1 MSRETARLA
10 QLEATVDDLQRELE
24 RLRKE
29 RRLPMRQTHRCS
41 ACGGTRL
48 FHIKTVSD
56 MHHAATVPLSLQKE
70 ISAWWG
76 LRKSLGVLEAF
87 VCRFCMLVEWH
98 ASSLDGI
105 TADGS
110 TVLEVEGTP
119 DADTPESGPY
129 R

>member
-1 MSRETARLA
+1 MSRETARLE
-10 QLEATVDDLQRELE
+10 QLEATVDDLKRELE

-48 FHIKTVSD
+48 FHIKTVGEMS
-56 MHHAATVPLSLQKE
+56 AAQAVPLSLQKE
-70 ISAWWG
+70 ISTWWG
-76 LRKSLGVLEAF
+76 LRKSLGILEVH

-98 ASSLDGI
+98 TASLDGVVADGETVVEI
-105 TADGS
+105 EGTADG
-110 TVLEVEGTP
+110 E
-119 DADTPESGPY
+119 PETGPY

>member
-1 MSRETARLA
+1 MSRDARLD
-10 QLEATVDDLQRELE
+10 QLEATVDHLQRELE
-24 RLRKE
+24 RVRTQ

-48 FHIKTVSD
+48 FHIKSVSD
-56 MHHAATVPLSLQKE
+56 MHHTATVPLSLQKE
-70 ISAWWG
+70 VSPWWG

-105 TADGS
+105 EADGQ
-110 TVLEVEGTP
+110 TVLEIEGTP
-119 DADTPESGPY
+119 DAEPETGPY

>member
-1 MSRETARLA
+1 MSRETARIA
-10 QLEATVDDLQRELE
+10 QLESIVGDLQRELE

-48 FHIKTVSD
+48 FHIKSVSD
-56 MHHAATVPLSLQKE
+56 MNAATEVPLSLKKE
-70 ISAWWG
+70 VSVWRG
-76 LRKSLGVLEAF
+76 LRKSFGVLEVH

-98 ASSLDGI
+98 AGSLDGV
-105 TADGS
+105 TADGE
-110 TVLEVEGTP
+110 TVLEIEGGG
-119 DADTPESGPY
+119 DAEPETGPY

>member
-1 MSRETARLA
+1 MTKDARLDR
-10 QLEATVDDLQRELE
+10 LEATVDHLQRELE
-24 RLRKE
+24 RVRAQ

-48 FHIKTVSD
+48 FHIKSVSD
-56 MHHAATVPLSLQKE
+56 MQATQAVPLSLQKE
-70 ISAWWG
+70 ISPWWG
-76 LRKSLGVLEAF
+76 LRRSLGVLEAF

-105 TADGS
+105 EADGK

-119 DADTPESGPY
+119 DAEPETGPY